1 MFPEIHL
8 RVFRAVAF
16 IFGNDLCGK
25 NCCLPVGFLPLF
37 RRLYRKYGVMD
48 KINGFSEDL
57 FANGQ
62 K

>member
-1 MFPEIHL
+1 MADVIGIDIRNIHRNIKKL
-8 RVFRAVAF
+8 
-16 IFGNDLCGK
+16 
-25 NCCLPVGFLPLF
+25 
-37 RRLYRKYGVMD
+37 GVMD

>member
-1 MFPEIHL
+1 MITILFLKKLIPNSRIYNVEIL
-8 RVFRAVAF
+8 
-16 IFGNDLCGK
+16 
-25 NCCLPVGFLPLF
+25 
-37 RRLYRKYGVMD
+37 GVMD